1 MWIVNFEGIVVDWDI
16 AQRRVALGERA
27 TLTGAG
33 NRMGRYQYDDPW
45 IQKMAHGT
53 RRNSHSNPSKG
64 ALNPSLDEHRATG
77 CDQYIRNRMTVSPS
91 LLTV

>member
-1 MWIVNFEGIVVDWDI
+1 VVDWEI

-33 NRMGRYQYDDPW
+33 NRMGGKSSARRYLELN
-45 IQKMAHGT
+45 MAHDT
-53 RRNSHSNPSKG
+53 RRSSRSNPSKEV
-64 ALNPSLDEHRATG
+64 LIPSQDEHRETG
-77 CDQYIRNRMTVSPS
+77 YEQCIRKRKASLTS